1 MALKRKTFVFL
12 RVNTSVDK
20 KVPFCRSLCGEHCE
34 VSFQRCANQ
43 GSAMRSPAHSQA
55 PLTLL
60 LPLELSW
67 LQTVGESAL
76 SVESFSYQGEPH
88 MILAQP
94 FAGRCLILVWDY
106 SVHRF
111 RTEEEVS
118 GELPSSP
125 GPFPPVPRLPL
136 SLTVSHSPYSA
147 LRGVLQTSGAGP
159 TPLHT
164 GCPFVGRLISVV
176 SAQRRPASGPNTGP
190 SPSTPTATQ

>member
-1 MALKRKTFVFL
+1 
-12 RVNTSVDK
+12 
-20 KVPFCRSLCGEHCE
+20 
-34 VSFQRCANQ
+34 
-43 GSAMRSPAHSQA
+43 MRSPAHSQA

-118 GELPSSP
+118 GELPSSLAP
-125 GPFPPVPRLPL
+125 SLL
-136 SLTVSHSPYSA
+136 SPDCH
-147 LRGVLQTSGAGP
+147 
-159 TPLHT
+159 
-164 GCPFVGRLISVV
+164 
-176 SAQRRPASGPNTGP
+176 
-190 SPSTPTATQ
+190 